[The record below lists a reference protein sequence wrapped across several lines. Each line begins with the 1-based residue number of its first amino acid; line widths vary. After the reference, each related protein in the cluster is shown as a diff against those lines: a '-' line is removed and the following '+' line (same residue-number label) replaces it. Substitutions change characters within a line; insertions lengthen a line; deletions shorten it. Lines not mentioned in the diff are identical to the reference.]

1 MQSPNAVEAAALL
14 QNVAEDHKAFW
25 FNHGVIAKNLKELWA
40 ALDDMNEV
48 EFAYHVRPNGNDV
61 ATWVDQVIGDRV
73 LASKLHLLSTLD
85 ATRRMVGRRV
95 DELTAVLPVEKSVE
109 TKAAEHDLAMAKAL
123 VPAPEMAMAEAAPAA
138 AETAA
143 VGAAPSVQKKPAAK
157 KAVVRKPVAAP
168 AAKAATKK
176 AASPAP
182 TNKKGSLFGRL
193 LKR

>member
-1 MQSPNAVEAAALL
+1 MQSPNAAEASLFL

-25 FNHGVIAKNLKELWA
+25 FNHGVIAKNMKELAA

-48 EFAYHVRPNGNDV
+48 EFAHHVRPDGNDI
-61 ATWVDQVIGDRV
+61 AAWVDGVIGDRV

-95 DELTAVLPVEKSVE
+95 EELTAALPVEKSIE
-109 TKAAEHDLAMAKAL
+109 AIAAEHDLAMAKAVVS
-123 VPAPEMAMAEAAPAA
+123 VPEPATETVPELAMAEAAPAPA
-138 AETAA
+138 ADGPAVAKKAA
-143 VGAAPSVQKKPAAK
+143 KKPAA
-157 KAVVRKPVAAP
+157 RKVAAKTV
-168 AAKAATKK
+168 AKK

-182 TNKKGSLFGRL
+182 TKKSSLFGRL